1 VGRGRRSASLLCARG
16 GESRSGSV
24 IELGNETR
32 DLGRVVNQ
40 IESERDRDLGRVVTT

>member
-1 VGRGRRSASLLCARG
+1 M
-16 GESRSGSV
+16 